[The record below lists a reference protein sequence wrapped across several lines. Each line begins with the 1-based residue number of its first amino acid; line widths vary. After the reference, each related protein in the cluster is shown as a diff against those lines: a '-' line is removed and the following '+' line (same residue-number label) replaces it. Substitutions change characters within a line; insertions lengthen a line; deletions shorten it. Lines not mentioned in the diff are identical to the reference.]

1 MPDTRNLPQTR
12 DAVRDAASQTEEA
25 GRRVVDASTEN
36 TRRTAEAGA
45 ESVRRAVE
53 TGTETTQRAIRTGAD
68 NVQRVTE
75 TGNDV
80 LRQAADTT
88 RDLTQR
94 WSALV
99 SFNTPEA
106 ENAVRRANAALQAA
120 NQTGSVVAQIAQET
134 FSTWADYAKRVT
146 ERRAETLRHLTTL
159 HSPVAALDLQGEHLR
174 AEIDLFVEHATRST
188 ERTAALFR
196 EAGDKTKQVF
206 DEVAQAANKTELAA
220 QKVAARARG

>member
-1 MPDTRNLPQTR
+1 MPDTRYPHQTR
-12 DAVRDAASQTEEA
+12 DTARGVVSQAEET
-25 GRRVVDASTEN
+25 GRRVVDASTKN

-45 ESVRRAVE
+45 ASVRRAVE
-53 TGTETTQRAIRTGAD
+53 TGTETAERAIRTGAD
-68 NVQRVTE
+68 TVQRVTE

-80 LRQAADTT
+80 LGQAAETT
-88 RDLTQR
+88 RTLTQQ

-120 NQTGSVVAQIAQET
+120 NQTGNVIAQIAQET
-134 FSTWADYAKRVT
+134 LSTWADYAKRVT
-146 ERRAETLRHLTTL
+146 ERRVETLRHLTTL
-159 HSPVAALDLQGEHLR
+159 YSPVAALDLQGGHLR

-196 EAGDKTKQVF
+196 EAGDKTRQVF
-206 DEVAQAANKTELAA
+206 DDVAQAADNTELAA
-220 QKVAARARG
+220 RKAVARARG

>member
-1 MPDTRNLPQTR
+1 MPDTRYPHQTRATVR
-12 DAVRDAASQTEEA
+12 DAVSQTEEA

-45 ESVRRAVE
+45 ESVRSAVE
-53 TGTETTQRAIRTGAD
+53 TGAETTQRAIRSGAD
-68 NVQRVTE
+68 TVQRVTE

-80 LRQAADTT
+80 LRQAVETT
-88 RDLTQR
+88 RDLTQQ
-94 WSALV
+94 WSVML
-99 SFNTPEA
+99 SFDSPEA
-106 ENAVRRANAALQAA
+106 KNAVRRANAALQAA
-120 NQTGSVVAQIAQET
+120 NQTGNVITQIAQET

-146 ERRAETLRHLTTL
+146 ERRVETLRHLTTL
-159 HSPVAALDLQGEHLR
+159 HSPVAALDLQGGHLR

-206 DEVAQAANKTELAA
+206 DEVAQAADNTELAVRKA
-220 QKVAARARG
+220 VARTRG

>member
-1 MPDTRNLPQTR
+1 MPDTRDTARN
-12 DAVRDAASQTEEA
+12 AISQPEGA
-25 GRRVVDASTEN
+25 GRRIVDASVEN

-45 ESVRRAVE
+45 ASVRSAVE
-53 TGTETTQRAIRTGAD
+53 TGAETTQRVIRTGAD
-68 NVQRVTE
+68 TVQRVTE
-75 TGNDV
+75 TGEDV
-80 LRQAADTT
+80 LRQTADTT

-106 ENAVRRANAALQAA
+106 EIAVRRANAALQAA

-146 ERRAETLRHLTTL
+146 ERRVETLRHLTTW

-174 AEIDLFVEHATRST
+174 AELDLFVEHATRST

-196 EAGDKTKQVF
+196 EAGDKTRQVF
-206 DEVAQAANKTELAA
+206 DEVAQAADNTELAA
-220 QKVAARARG
+220 RKAAARARG

>member
-1 MPDTRNLPQTR
+1 MPDTRNLHQNRDTVR
-12 DAVRDAASQTEEA
+12 DAVSQPEET
-25 GRRVVDASTEN
+25 GRRIVDASAEN

-45 ESVRRAVE
+45 ESVRSAAE
-53 TGTETTQRAIRTGAD
+53 TGAETTQRAIKAGAD
-68 NVQRVTE
+68 TVQRVMETE
-75 TGNDV
+75 RDV

-88 RDLTQR
+88 RDLTQQ
-94 WSALV
+94 WSAVV
-99 SFNTPEA
+99 SFDTPEA

-120 NQTGSVVAQIAQET
+120 NQTGNVIAQIAQEIL
-134 FSTWADYAKRVT
+134 STWADYAKRVT
-146 ERRAETLRHLTTL
+146 ERRVETLRHLTTL

-196 EAGDKTKQVF
+196 EVGDKTKQVF

-220 QKVAARARG
+220 RKVAAQARG

>member
-1 MPDTRNLPQTR
+1 MPDARDTARN
-12 DAVRDAASQTEEA
+12 AISQPEGA
-25 GRRVVDASTEN
+25 GQRIVDASVEN

-45 ESVRRAVE
+45 ASVRSAVE
-53 TGTETTQRAIRTGAD
+53 TGAETTQRAIGTGAD
-68 NVQRVTE
+68 TVQRVTE

-80 LRQAADTT
+80 LRQAVEMT
-88 RDLTQR
+88 RDLTQQ

-120 NQTGSVVAQIAQET
+120 NQTGNVIAQIAQET
-134 FSTWADYAKRVT
+134 FSTWVDYAKRVT
-146 ERRAETLRHLTTL
+146 ERRAETLRHLTTW

-206 DEVAQAANKTELAA
+206 DEAAQAADKAELAA
-220 QKVAARARG
+220 RKAAARARG

>member
-1 MPDTRNLPQTR
+1 MPDTRYPHQTR
-12 DAVRDAASQTEEA
+12 DAARDAASQTEET

-45 ESVRRAVE
+45 ASVRSAVE
-53 TGTETTQRAIRTGAD
+53 TGAETTQRAIKTGAD

-88 RDLTQR
+88 RDLTQQ
-94 WSALV
+94 WNALL

-134 FSTWADYAKRVT
+134 FSTWADYAKRVS
-146 ERRAETLRHLTTL
+146 ERRIETFRHLTTL
-159 HSPVAALDLQGEHLR
+159 RSPAAALDLQGEHLR

-196 EAGDKTKQVF
+196 EAGDKSKQVF
-206 DEVAQAANKTELAA
+206 DEVAQAAENTELAA
-220 QKVAARARG
+220 RKAAARARG

>member
-1 MPDTRNLPQTR
+1 MPDTRYPHQNHDTAR
-12 DAVRDAASQTEEA
+12 GAVSQTEA
-25 GRRVVDASTEN
+25 TGRRVVDASTEN

-45 ESVRRAVE
+45 ASVRSAVE
-53 TGTETTQRAIRTGAD
+53 TGAETTQRAIRTGAD

-88 RDLTQR
+88 RDLTQQ

-120 NQTGSVVAQIAQET
+120 NQTGSVIAQIAQET

-146 ERRAETLRHLTTL
+146 ERRVETFRHLTTL
-159 HSPVAALDLQGEHLR
+159 RSPATALDLQGEHLR

-206 DEVAQAANKTELAA
+206 DEVAQAAENTELAA
-220 QKVAARARG
+220 RKAAARARG

>member
-1 MPDTRNLPQTR
+1 MPDTRYPHQTR
-12 DAVRDAASQTEEA
+12 DTARDAVSQTEEA

-45 ESVRRAVE
+45 ASVRSAVE
-53 TGTETTQRAIRTGAD
+53 TGAETTQRAIQTGAD
-68 NVQRVTE
+68 NVRRATE
-75 TGNDV
+75 TGSDV

-120 NQTGSVVAQIAQET
+120 NQTGSVIAQIAQET

-146 ERRAETLRHLTTL
+146 ERRVETLRHLTTL

-196 EAGDKTKQVF
+196 EAGDKTRQVF
-206 DEVAQAANKTELAA
+206 DDVAQAADKAELAA
-220 QKVAARARG
+220 RKAAARARG

>member
-1 MPDTRNLPQTR
+1 MPDTRNLHQNRDTAR
-12 DAVRDAASQTEEA
+12 DAVSQPEET
-25 GRRVVDASTEN
+25 GRRIVDASAEN

-45 ESVRRAVE
+45 ESVRSAVE
-53 TGTETTQRAIRTGAD
+53 TGAETTQRAIRTGAD

-88 RDLTQR
+88 RDLTQQ
-94 WSALV
+94 WNALL
-99 SFNTPEA
+99 SFDTPEA

-134 FSTWADYAKRVT
+134 LSTWADYAKRVS
-146 ERRAETLRHLTTL
+146 ERRIETFRHLTTL
-159 HSPVAALDLQGEHLR
+159 RSPAAALDLQGEHLR

-196 EAGDKTKQVF
+196 EAGDKTRQVF
-206 DEVAQAANKTELAA
+206 DEVAQAADKAELAA
-220 QKVAARARG
+220 RKAAAPARG